1 MIRMPVVVV
10 IAKVATMVVWILV
23 VVTTINSRRIP
34 AVFVVLISLP
44 LVTILLVPLPL
55 PVPTSS
61 PTSLR
66 WVVVVHTYMVVMV
79 VPTMTS
85 STAIMVP
92 VVVNLVRLLS
102 AALMEVVWNHR
113 VLVPMVASTVACHD
127 VRSFKKLFCCF
138 SSSKSL
144 LSLSPLTLLSLLLLL
159 LLSLC
164 WQLSLVVHHLRSFR
178 ERLQDQVVAAGLC
191 ALVKGQVSVHVSQ
204 LHELFSSAARVL
216 AVSLEQKPDDLQA
229 ITLSR
234 TVKTGSP

>member
-127 VRSFKKLFCCF
+127 VRSFKKTFFVVFLLQKVSFH
-138 SSSKSL
+138 SV
-144 LSLSPLTLLSLLLLL
+144 LSLSCLFFFSY
-159 LLSLC
+159 C
-164 WQLSLVVHHLRSFR
+164 F
-178 ERLQDQVVAAGLC
+178 LC
-191 ALVKGQVSVHVSQ
+191 AGSSPL
-204 LHELFSSAARVL
+204 LF
-216 AVSLEQKPDDLQA
+216 
-229 ITLSR
+229 ITCAPSGNAS
-234 TVKTGSP
+234 KIKS